1 MNNVKNNFEEKLKL
15 VLPSLKFLKEE
26 GRYAYVQDKYG
37 ILKVRKDTL
46 LKGSVP
52 KINSAIDKT
61 QYFKNQ
67 LVEKF
72 PNALQRITIHSEFKS
87 YKEGLI
93 CEDQF
98 GLVVLSPNSLMEGNF
113 GSQRTAVNYKEYL
126 ANKLKFIHRQ
136 FNYDFEVI
144 DSDYSYLI
152 CPEHGKIKVLNR
164 YLLLGY
170 QCPVCKSELG
180 SNVLY
185 LVKLSNSQEEFYKI
199 GISRRTNKGILRY
212 KDYSNKY
219 DITPI
224 VEVDFD
230 NSGDSKILEQR
241 VKELIKEYQYNPI
254 NWNNSTSKECFT
266 TEKLNEVKLLI
277 MDYIKNCNRIQINGC
292 NGLCKSDTAYKPN
305 NSGCGCSK

>member
-1 MNNVKNNFEEKLKL
+1 MSNVRNDFKERLEL
-15 VLPSLKFLKEE
+15 VLPELTLIKEE

-46 LKGSVP
+46 LKGSIP

-67 LVEKF
+67 LIEKF
-72 PNALQRITIHSEFKS
+72 PNALQRITIHSEFVN

-98 GLVVLSPNSLMEGNF
+98 GLVKLSPNSLMEGNF
-113 GSQRTAVNYKEYL
+113 GSQRTVINYKDYL
-126 ANKLKFIHRQ
+126 AKKLKFIHRQ

-144 DSDYSYLI
+144 DSEYYYLV

-170 QCPVCKSELG
+170 QCPICKAELG

-185 LVKLSNSQEEFYKI
+185 LIKLTNQDESFYKI

-212 KDYSNKY
+212 KDYHNY
-219 DITPI
+219 NITPI
-224 VEVDFD
+224 VEIDFD
-230 NSGDSKILEQR
+230 NSGDSKVLEQQ
-241 VKELIKEYQYNPI
+241 VKELIKDCQYNPL
-254 NWNNSTSKECFT
+254 NWNNTTSRECFT
-266 TEKLNEVKLLI
+266 LEKLNEVKILI
-277 MDYIKNCNRIQINGC
+277 MDYIKNCDRIQINGC
-292 NGLCKSDTAYKPN
+292 NGLCKSNSTYQPKD
-305 NSGCGCSK
+305 SGCGCSK

>member
-1 MNNVKNNFEEKLKL
+1 MSNIRNDFKERL
-15 VLPSLKFLKEE
+15 SLIFPELTLIKEE

-37 ILKVRKDTL
+37 LLKVRKDTL
-46 LKGSVP
+46 LKGSIP

-61 QYFKNQ
+61 EYFKNQ
-67 LVEKF
+67 LIEKF
-72 PNALQRITIHSEFKS
+72 PDALQRITIRSEFKN

-98 GLVVLSPNSLMEGNF
+98 GLVKLSPNSLMEGNF
-113 GSQRTAVNYKEYL
+113 GSQRTAINYKEYL
-126 ANKLKFIHRQ
+126 AKKLKFIHRQ

-170 QCPVCKSELG
+170 QCPICKSELG

-185 LVKLSNSQEEFYKI
+185 LIKLSNSQEEFYKI

-212 KDYSNKY
+212 KDYNKY

-224 VEVDFD
+224 IEIDFD

-241 VKELIKEYQYNPI
+241 IKELIKDYQYNPI
-254 NWNNSTSKECFT
+254 SWNNSTSKECFT
-266 TEKLNEVKLLI
+266 AEKLSEVKLLI
-277 MDYIKNCNRIQINGC
+277 IDYIKNCNRIQINGC
-292 NGLCKSDTAYKPN
+292 NGLCKSDTAYKPS